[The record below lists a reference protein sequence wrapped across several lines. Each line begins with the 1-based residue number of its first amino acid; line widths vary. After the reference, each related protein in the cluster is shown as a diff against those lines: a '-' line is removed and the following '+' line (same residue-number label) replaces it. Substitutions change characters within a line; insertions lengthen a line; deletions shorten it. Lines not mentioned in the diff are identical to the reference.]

1 MDFKCISMEGM
12 DRNVLILQE
21 TPDKSTVYLSRELFF
36 YE

>member
-1 MDFKCISMEGM
+1 MDFKCVSMEGK

-21 TPDKSTVYLSRELFF
+21 TLDKSTVYLSRELFF